1 VDSADKRPRPTPAA
15 KSKALTDLERATYE
29 WQMWVPDFGERGQEA
44 LKAATV
50 LVSRIG
56 GVGGTAAYY
65 LAAAGVGKLIL
76 CHAGN
81 LKQSDLHR
89 QILMREDRVGQSR
102 IDTAVKRL
110 KELNP
115 RVEIQAVAE
124 NISEANAAELVGRAD
139 LVVSCAPLFEERFA
153 KNRAAVQHN
162 KPLVDCAMYEL
173 DAQIM
178 TIVPGVTPC
187 LACLYPTKPETWKRQ
202 FPVFGAVSGMIGAMG
217 AMEAIK
223 ILTGM
228 ATPLKNELL
237 TCSLRD
243 MSFRKIKIRRNPDC
257 PVCASRR

>member
-1 VDSADKRPRPTPAA
+1 LQPQRKRTP
-15 KSKALTDLERATYE
+15 LTDTERSTYE
-29 WQMWVPDFGERGQEA
+29 WQMWVPDFGEQGQEA

-50 LVSRIG
+50 LVSRVG
-56 GVGGTAAYY
+56 GVGGTVAYY

-89 QILMREDRVGQSR
+89 QILMRQDRVGQSR
-102 IDTAVKRL
+102 VDTAAQRL

-124 NISEANAAELVGRAD
+124 NISESNASELGRSAD
-139 LVVSCAPLFEERFA
+139 LIVSCAPLFEERLA
-153 KNRAAVQHN
+153 MNRAAIQHN

-173 DAQIM
+173 DAQI
-178 TIVPGVTPC
+178 TTVVPHQTPC
-187 LACLYPTKPETWKRQ
+187 LACLYPTKPETWKRE
-202 FPVFGAVSGMIGAMG
+202 FPVFGAVSGMIGAVG

-223 ILTGM
+223 VLSGI
-228 ATPLKNELL
+228 AAPLNNELL

-243 MSFRKIKIRRNPDC
+243 MTFRKIKIRRNPAC
-257 PVCASRR
+257 TVCASAE